1 MALFSILAALAFALI
16 LLLTG
21 KRIRFTALVAP
32 SGVSLRF
39 SFLGIPFARQY
50 SYERLLGMIA
60 FGEKR
65 EKHRKEK
72 LGFWDFRKA
81 FRFNGLNAHGKL
93 GFAGDAAATAVFCG
107 ALGCALEAAFAALTQ
122 DGRFSVRVTPEF
134 TRKTFWLYL
143 EGMLKIYPGKII
155 IAFAG
160 KRLKEEYEKWRILS
174 RTLWKRPWQSSGKWS
189 M

>member
-1 MALFSILAALAFALI
+1 MALFFILAALAFALI
-16 LLLTG
+16 LLLTA
-21 KRIRFTALVAP
+21 KRIRFTALLAP
-32 SGVSLRF
+32 SGISLHF
-39 SFLGIPFARQY
+39 SFLGIPFVRQY

-65 EKHRKEK
+65 EAKRKEK

-81 FRFNGLNAHGKL
+81 FRFNGLNVRGRL
-93 GFAGDAAATAVFCG
+93 GFAGDAAATAMSCG
-107 ALGCALEAAFAALTQ
+107 VLSCALDAIFAMLTK
-122 DGRFSVRVTPEF
+122 DGRFSVRITPSF
-134 TRKTFWLYL
+134 TRKIFWLYL

-155 IAFAG
+155 TAFAA

-174 RTLWKRPWQSSGKWS
+174 RTLWKRPWQSSRKWS